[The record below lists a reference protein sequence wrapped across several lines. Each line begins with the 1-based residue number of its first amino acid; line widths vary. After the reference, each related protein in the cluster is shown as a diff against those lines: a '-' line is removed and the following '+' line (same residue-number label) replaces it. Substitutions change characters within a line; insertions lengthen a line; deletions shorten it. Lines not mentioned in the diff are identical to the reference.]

1 MEKPLEEKEIPKTPT
16 EEDLELKTLAPLE
29 EVEVEG
35 KTLAPTTF
43 MTKIVGQLKKCLNP
57 PVYAM
62 LIALPLSLIPYM
74 KKYVFVGSSAVLDKN
89 VFAALLS
96 LGAPTSTLIMIIL
109 GVNLSKGYPPGC
121 DISNRQLAMVIVG
134 KLVIMP
140 LFGLGFFYALFAAG
154 FISKVMALMMMI
166 IYTTPT
172 STQLLMICNKHQSQE
187 ENLSKICIWTYFIS
201 PLTITAFSIT
211 SIYLFY

>member
-74 KKYVFVGSSAVLDKN
+74 KEYVFVDPDAVLNKN
-89 VFAALLS
+89 VFSAMHAL
-96 LGAPTSTLIMIIL
+96 GGPTSTLIIIVL

-121 DISNRQLAMVIVG
+121 DIT
-134 KLVIMP
+134 K
-140 LFGLGFFYALFAAG
+140 
-154 FISKVMALMMMI
+154 
-166 IYTTPT
+166 
-172 STQLLMICNKHQSQE
+172 
-187 ENLSKICIWTYFIS
+187 
-201 PLTITAFSIT
+201 
-211 SIYLFY
+211 